1 VSGADTPNSTATK
14 QVLISRLH
22 WPVTALGPGRR
33 IGIWFQGCS
42 IGCPGCCSRD
52 TWDADPTHA
61 VPLATVVDWV
71 RAKPLDEVEG
81 FTISG
86 GEPFE
91 QPVAL
96 RALLRA
102 LRALPAGPVAR
113 DILVYSGQPWQRL
126 QRQHSNVLTLADVII
141 SEPFVQ
147 SQPDRE
153 LMGSG
158 NQRLHR
164 LTPLG
169 HERYPETAASDGARA
184 LQLHFDGQAVWMIGI
199 PQRGSLEEMSR
210 RLASA
215 GVVLADCSWV
225 A

>member
-1 VSGADTPNSTATK
+1 MSGADTPNSTATT

-52 TWDADPTHA
+52 TWDADPARA
-61 VPLATVVDWV
+61 VLLATVMDWV
-71 RAKPLDEVEG
+71 RTKPLGEVEG

-91 QPVAL
+91 QPMAL
-96 RALLRA
+96 LSLLRA
-102 LRALPAGPVAR
+102 LRSLPAGPVAR

-126 QRQHSNVLTLADVII
+126 QRQHSDVLTLADVVI

-147 SQPDRE
+147 SRPDQE

-158 NQRLHR
+158 NQRMHR

-169 HERYPETAASDGARA
+169 YERYPETAASDENRA
-184 LQLHFDGQAVWMIGI
+184 LQLHFDGQAVWLIGI
-199 PQRGSLEEMSR
+199 PRRGSLEEMSR
-210 RLASA
+210 RMASA